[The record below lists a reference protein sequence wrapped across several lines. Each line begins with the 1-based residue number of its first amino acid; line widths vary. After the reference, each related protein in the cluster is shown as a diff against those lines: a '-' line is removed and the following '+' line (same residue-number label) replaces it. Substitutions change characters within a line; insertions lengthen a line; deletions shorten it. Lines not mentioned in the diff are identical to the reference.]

1 MGDAAA
7 VVAGCTIIGILAAF
21 VIAVI
26 SAVREK
32 YRQDRRWLERNET
45 RRGSEK
51 AKPIR
56 RASNN

>member
-7 VVAGCTIIGILAAF
+7 VVAGCTIIVTLAAF
-21 VIAVI
+21 VIAAI

-32 YRQDRRWLERNET
+32 YRQDRLWSERNEI
-45 RRGSEK
+45 RRGPEK